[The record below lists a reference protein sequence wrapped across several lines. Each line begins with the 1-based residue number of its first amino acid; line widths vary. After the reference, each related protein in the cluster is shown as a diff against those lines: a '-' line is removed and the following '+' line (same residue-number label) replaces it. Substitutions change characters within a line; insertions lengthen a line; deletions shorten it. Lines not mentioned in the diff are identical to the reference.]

1 MSAFFKA
8 KNNKGIDSLSDGD
21 EESSSSSSLS
31 VSQISIEDN
40 NLESI

>member
-8 KNNKGIDSLSDGD
+8 KNNKGIDSLSD

>member
-8 KNNKGIDSLSDGD
+8 KNNKSIDSVSD

-31 VSQISIEDN
+31 VSQISIEDDN
-40 NLESI
+40 NLENI